1 MRYNP
6 YCLILIILSV
16 LIATNVVAQ
25 NADEKSKSDTHYS
38 KILILNLEEVRR
50 SSDAVKNIRNQI
62 ENFRKGYQADI
73 EKEEKALRS
82 ANQELVKKR
91 TILSPEA
98 FAKERRLFEQRV
110 VAVQKLVQK
119 RKRQLDK
126 AKMKAMREV
135 EQHMNGIVSDIAKN
149 LKASLVLRRSDIIL
163 AAREL
168 DITALVLK
176 RLNKELTKVPVT
188 RPSD

>member
-1 MRYNP
+1 M
-6 YCLILIILSV
+6 
-16 LIATNVVAQ
+16 AQ
-25 NADEKSKSDTHYS
+25 NADKNTKSKTDYS
-38 KILILNLEEVRR
+38 RILILNLEEVRR
-50 SSDAVKNIRNQI
+50 SSNAVKNIRNQI
-62 ENFRKGYQADI
+62 INFRKGYQTDI
-73 EKEEKALRS
+73 EKEEKSLRP

-126 AKMKAMREV
+126 AKMKAMLQV
-135 EQHMNGIVSDIAKN
+135 EQHMNGIVSDIAK
-149 LKASLVLRRSDIIL
+149 KYQASLVLRRSDIIL

-176 RLNKELTKVPVT
+176 RLNKELIKVPVSK
-188 RPSD
+188 PSD

>member
-1 MRYNP
+1 MQFRPCCWISVIY
-6 YCLILIILSV
+6 LV
-16 LIATNVVAQ
+16 LISTNAIAQ
-25 NADEKSKSDTHYS
+25 NADKESKPKIYHSN
-38 KILILNLEEVRR
+38 ILILNLEEVRR
-50 SSDAVKNIRNQI
+50 SSAAVKTIRNQI
-62 ENFRKGYQADI
+62 INYRKGYQADI
-73 EKEEKALRS
+73 EKEEKALGS

-119 RKRQLDK
+119 RKQQLDK
-126 AKMKAMREV
+126 AKMKAMLKV

-149 LKASLVLRRSDIIL
+149 RKASIVLRRSDIIL

-188 RPSD
+188 KPSD